1 MLFNNSVN
9 NSAKVKPFPDK
20 AKKNHDYLIRKKFRL
35 LPYDLYDVL
44 QSLDLG
50 DDLVEFHVG
59 RD

>member
-1 MLFNNSVN
+1 MFNNSVN

-20 AKKNHDYLIRKKFRL
+20 AKKKHVYFSGNCRL

-44 QSLDLG
+44 QILDLG
-50 DDLVEFHVG
+50 DDLVKFHIG

>member
-1 MLFNNSVN
+1 MFNNSVN

-20 AKKNHDYLIRKKFRL
+20 AKKNHYFYLSGNCRL
-35 LPYDLYDVL
+35 LAYDLYDVL

-50 DDLVEFHVG
+50 DDLVEFHIG